1 MNVESKRPLRGR
13 SHDAAIE
20 KAFHPSFDMR
30 QIVTDR
36 HLIPLASDEE
46 RDVGDVGERVL
57 RGDVLS
63 TLHFAI
69 EILEVPTKLCP
80 GFFDLIVVGDITRGS
95 LHAGVAVVDP
105 NSYVR
110 PGQWVFGHQRRFG
123 ILFFQVLVDNRGLVN
138 NRITID
144 QNRNF
149 AVGI

>member
-1 MNVESKRPLRGR
+1 V
-13 SHDAAIE
+13 
-20 KAFHPSFDMR
+20 R
-30 QIVTDR
+30 QVITNAY
-36 HLIPLASDEE
+36 LITLASDEE
-46 RDVGDVGERVL
+46 RNVSDIRERVSI
-57 RGDVLS
+57 GYVLS
-63 TLHFAI
+63 PLHLSIQIF
-69 EILEVPTKLCP
+69 EIRSKLRSRL
-80 GFFDLIVVGDITRGS
+80 FDFVVVGDITGGA

-149 AVGI
+149 AVRI